1 MDIKQFI
8 FSDFS
13 QTERIIPS
21 RARQQEEALKNAETD
36 QSQNESSDDTS
47 ETDDNEVTPENTDTV
62 TEAEPEIQQGFSEEE
77 VELAKKLGFQE
88 GHQSGYDEGYKKA
101 MEEISE
107 RDAVAQN
114 DIQKALEQLGN
125 GFTDFTTQYWD
136 QQKTMEAHTIMLA
149 HDITKKLTAD
159 TSDEET
165 LSKITQL
172 IQRIL
177 PTISDE
183 PKISILV
190 HPSMEPIIT
199 EHLDAIMSSSP
210 FWGEINLQADSNMT
224 VSDVTIQWQNGSF
237 VYSQTE
243 IKQRIDQLIK
253 HSLNQD
259 VTD

>member
-1 MDIKQFI
+1 
-8 FSDFS
+8 
-13 QTERIIPS
+13 
-21 RARQQEEALKNAETD
+21 
-36 QSQNESSDDTS
+36 
-47 ETDDNEVTPENTDTV
+47 
-62 TEAEPEIQQGFSEEE
+62 
-77 VELAKKLGFQE
+77 
-88 GHQSGYDEGYKKA
+88 
-101 MEEISE
+101 
-107 RDAVAQN
+107 
-114 DIQKALEQLGN
+114 
-125 GFTDFTTQYWD
+125 
-136 QQKTMEAHTIMLA
+136 MEAHTIMLA